1 MKKLIAV
8 VAVLVILAGIIALL
22 FYNKSKMEKLSKVD
36 FATSIPVTV
45 AQVTSEKLEDYVTS
59 VGTLIPNR
67 EVVVGSEISGRL
79 TGVYFEIGDKVGA
92 GKTMAK
98 VDDELR
104 KYTLDNAA
112 ANFEKAKKDLERY
125 EELFK
130 TNSVTEAQLDA
141 IRLAYKTT
149 ESALSSADKQYRDTW
164 IKTSL
169 TGIVTEKKVE
179 KGTIV
184 SSGTPVATVVDISS
198 VKARINVPEADVFKL
213 KIGDEAEVTTDVYSG
228 ETFTGKIINI
238 NAKGDEAH
246 TFPVEILIKNNG
258 RNQLKAGMFVKASFK
273 AAEKSESLV
282 IQRACLVGS
291 SKNPKVYVVENG
303 IAKLRD
309 ITLGIQVG
317 DKLEVLSGLNQ
328 NDTIVLDGQVN
339 LKDGDPVMI
348 VTQGSGENNS
358 KK

>member
-1 MKKLIAV
+1 MKKVIAV
-8 VAVLVILAGIIALL
+8 IAVLVIVTGIIALL
-22 FYNKSKMEKLSKVD
+22 FYNKSKMEKMSKVD

-45 AQVTSEKLEDYVTS
+45 ANVSSEKLEDYVTS
-59 VGTLIPNR
+59 VGTLIPNK
-67 EVVVGSEISGRL
+67 EVIVGSEISGRL
-79 TGVYFEIGDKVGA
+79 TGVYFDIGDRVGA

-130 TNSVTEAQLDA
+130 QNSVTEAQLDA

-149 ESALSSADKQYRDTW
+149 ESAYSSAEKQYRDTW
-164 IKTSL
+164 IRTSL
-169 TGIVTEKKVE
+169 SGIVTEKKVE

-184 SSGTPVATVVDISS
+184 SPGTPVATVVDISS
-198 VKARINVPEADVFKL
+198 VKARINVPESDAFKL
-213 KIGDEAEVTTDVYSG
+213 HIGDMAEVTTDVYPG

-258 RNQLKAGMFVKASFK
+258 RNLLKAGMFVKASFRT
-273 AAEKSESLV
+273 AEKSESLV
-282 IQRACLVGS
+282 IPRACLVGS

-317 DKLEVLSGLNQ
+317 DKLEVLSGLNEK
-328 NDTIVLDGQVN
+328 DILVLDGQVN
-339 LKDGDPVMI
+339 LKDNDPVTI
-348 VTQGSGENNS
+348 VKQGADENNL